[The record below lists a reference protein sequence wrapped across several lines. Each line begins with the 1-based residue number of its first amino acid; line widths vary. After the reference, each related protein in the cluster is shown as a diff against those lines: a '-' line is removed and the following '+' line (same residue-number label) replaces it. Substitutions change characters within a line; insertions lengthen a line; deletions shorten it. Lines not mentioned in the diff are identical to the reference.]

1 MKNKKKKVS
10 KFFKDLKLNLAAKED
25 VLILL
30 SGERIAWV
38 VEHRTDER
46 FKIIPSTT
54 KVLQVKVE
62 KLK

>member
-1 MKNKKKKVS
+1 VS
-10 KFFKDLKLNLAAKED
+10 KFFKDIKLNLAAKED

-46 FKIIPSTT
+46 FKITPSTT

-62 KLK
+62 KVK